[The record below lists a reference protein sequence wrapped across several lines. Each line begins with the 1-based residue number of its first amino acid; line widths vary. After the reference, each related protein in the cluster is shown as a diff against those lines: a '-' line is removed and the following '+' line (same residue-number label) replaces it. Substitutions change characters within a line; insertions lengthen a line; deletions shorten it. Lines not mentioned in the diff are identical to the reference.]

1 MPPNQCQRY
10 ASTHACLSEQKGVAA
25 VEYLLVT
32 ILAVMTLVISDK
44 AGVVTLT
51 QLAQAI
57 VNFYAN
63 FSYVISLATP

>member
-1 MPPNQCQRY
+1 MRSDQCQRQ
-10 ASTHACLSEQKGVAA
+10 ASLHAFLSEQRGAAA